1 MCISDY
7 FEEIIMPLNSNDP
20 TLIDKIL
27 GEDRFISA
35 SQILDY
41 EKCPFYYLLA
51 RVYKLKGGN
60 SPDWGANLGKAIHDW
75 HEGYFNVIRS
85 FEDLKKAYESNLGIT
100 NESYC
105 KNLILA
111 ELKYMHEK
119 GRKASVPVFT
129 EMEFEIDHFTGRID
143 RLEIRP
149 DGNLTVVEVKPKV
162 NQKYSKNQR
171 WQLTFYAMQINKMME
186 KGIKGIP
193 AGAKVTHGRV
203 IGYKD
208 ASQAEFKING
218 QSIAAI
224 NKRIKLIR
232 NSERFPMNYGIPL
245 CKYCE
250 YESTHCTEAALKE
263 IEGNW

>member
-1 MCISDY
+1 
-7 FEEIIMPLNSNDP
+7 MPLNPNDP

-51 RVYKLKGGN
+51 RVYKMKGEEG
-60 SPDWGANLGKAIHDW
+60 PDWGANIGKAVHDW
-75 HEGYFNVIRS
+75 HEGYFKVGRS
-85 FEDLKKAYESNLGIT
+85 FEELEAKLEDDFEEAPDRMLCRNLVI
-100 NESYC
+100 
-105 KNLILA
+105 A
-111 ELKYMHEK
+111 ELRYMHEK
-119 GRKASVPVFT
+119 GRIYTIPIAT
-129 EMEFEIDHFTGRID
+129 EYEFEVDHFTGRID
-143 RLEIRP
+143 RLELRS

-162 NQKYSKNQR
+162 NLKYPKNQR

-218 QSIAAI
+218 RSITAI

-250 YESTHCTEAALKE
+250 YESTHCAEAALKE
-263 IEGNW
+263 IEANW